1 MELTKKIIP
10 NFLSD
15 GGEMGKL
22 IRAMDWSNSPLG
34 NPGQWPQVL
43 RTSVSICL
51 NSHFPI
57 LFVRA
62 KVFHGILDKNAE
74 RSAQA
79 GISQF
84 SFLSKLYFPGQHR
97 CIACRQ
103 YLSASRCYT

>member
-10 NFLSD
+10 NFLSG

-22 IRAMDWSNSPLG
+22 IPAMDWSNSPLG
-34 NPGQWPQVL
+34 NPGQWPQIL

-62 KVFHGILDKNAE
+62 KVFHGILDKNRDFAIQFFV
-74 RSAQA
+74 QA
-79 GISQF
+79 I
-84 SFLSKLYFPGQHR
+84 FPWSTSLHR
-97 CIACRQ
+97 PRVPHTIGE
-103 YLSASRCYT
+103 L